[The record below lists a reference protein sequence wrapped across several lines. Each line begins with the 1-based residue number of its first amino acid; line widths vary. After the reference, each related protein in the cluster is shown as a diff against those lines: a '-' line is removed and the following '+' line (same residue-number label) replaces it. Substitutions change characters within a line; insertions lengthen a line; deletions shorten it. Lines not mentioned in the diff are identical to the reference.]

1 MPCQFESDYLHHQW
15 QFDKKPSFVEGF
27 FIAQSRFCGERD
39 CLSGVGS
46 IDVPKTEFTG
56 EAPCARIKNYQATH
70 RIIVE
75 KLIDALMEELLT
87 EIGATKDGA
96 A

>member
-1 MPCQFESDYLHHQW
+1 MRKL
-15 QFDKKPSFVEGF
+15 
-27 FIAQSRFCGERD
+27 R
-39 CLSGVGS
+39 
-46 IDVPKTEFTG
+46 
-56 EAPCARIKNYQATH
+56 RIKNYQATH

>member
-1 MPCQFESDYLHHQW
+1 MLNPGSVANVIVCRELDQSMFPRLNLQEYSL
-15 QFDKKPSFVEGF
+15 KKKT
-27 FIAQSRFCGERD
+27 A
-39 CLSGVGS
+39 S
-46 IDVPKTEFTG
+46 IL
-56 EAPCARIKNYQATH
+56 IKNYQATH